1 MNALELRGLSVQ
13 YGGVRA
19 LDNVDLDVPA
29 GTLVGLIG
37 PNGAGKTTLIDAAT
51 GFAPARGRVLL
62 EGQDITSLPAHR
74 RARLGMSRTW
84 QGVELFSELSVRDN
98 VRVATERPSLLGIL
112 ADAVRPWRGQASP
125 SVDAALDLVGISH
138 LADVKP
144 GELPAGHQK
153 LVGIA
158 RGLASDGRVVFLDE
172 PAAGL
177 DHSESDVL
185 SSHLRRVVDAGITVL
200 LVEHDM
206 RLVFAVSD
214 RVAVLDQ
221 GRLIAEGSPDEVR
234 QDPAVIAAYLG
245 TTVAVETPEEAL
257 R

>member
-1 MNALELRGLSVQ
+1 MNALELRELSVQ

-19 LDNVDLDVPA
+19 LNSVDLDVPV
-29 GTLVGLIG
+29 GSLLGLIG

-51 GFAPARGRVLL
+51 GFAPASGRVLL
-62 EGQDITSLPAHR
+62 DGQEISGLPAHR

-84 QGVELFSELSVRDN
+84 QGVELFSELNVRDN
-98 VRVATERPSLLGIL
+98 VRVATERPTLTGLL
-112 ADAVRPWRGQASP
+112 ADAVRPWRGRPRP

-138 LADVKP
+138 LGDARP
-144 GELPAGHQK
+144 SELPAGHQK

-158 RGLASDGRVVFLDE
+158 RGLASDARVVFLDE

-214 RVAVLDQ
+214 YVAVLDQ
-221 GRLIAEGSPDEVR
+221 GRLIAEGSPDDVR

-245 TTVAVETPEEAL
+245 SSVAIETTSEGN
-257 R
+257 